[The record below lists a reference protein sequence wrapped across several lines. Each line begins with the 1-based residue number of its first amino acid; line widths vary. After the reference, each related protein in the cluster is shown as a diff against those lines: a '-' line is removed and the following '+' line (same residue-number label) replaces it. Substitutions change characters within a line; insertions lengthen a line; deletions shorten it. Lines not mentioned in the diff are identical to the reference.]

1 MALHTKQPERL
12 HIHIIHLPNPDDIVT
27 VNRMLGCYNIF
38 NGIATPPIVSLV
50 QFNDSL
56 VQAPIRVVGPK
67 EDIVRL
73 SSPANFARFYFDR
86 MLPGVDKIA
95 YIDADTIV
103 LGDIVKLWDHT
114 HMNGHLIAAV
124 KDAFPM
130 EKLFFRTSFVE
141 RLFYELYYSEFD
153 FSTEGFNAGVYIMD
167 LKLYRD
173 ENFID
178 QVHYWMRKQAE
189 HGLWQIA
196 TQPLTELISYHNW
209 LMLDK
214 SWNVVG
220 LGNLDNAKA
229 TEQAQTDEKLVN
241 LQ

>member
-1 MALHTKQPERL
+1 MALHTKHPGRL
-12 HIHIIHLPNPDDIVT
+12 HIHIIHLPSPDDIAM
-27 VNRMLGCYNIF
+27 VNNMIHCYNIF
-38 NGIATPPIVSLV
+38 EGISTPPKLSLV
-50 QFNDSL
+50 IFNDSL

-67 EDIVRL
+67 EDIPRL
-73 SSPANFARFYFDR
+73 SSPANFARFYFDK
-86 MLPGVDKIA
+86 MLPGVDKII

-103 LGDIVKLWDHT
+103 LGDIVRLWDDT
-114 HMNGHLIAAV
+114 DMGGHLIAAV

-130 EKLFFRTSFVE
+130 EKLFFRTSFIN
-141 RLFYELYYSEFD
+141 RLFWEQYNTEFD
-153 FSTEGFNAGVYIMD
+153 FSAEGFNAGVYIMD
-167 LKLYRD
+167 LKLYRE

-178 QVHYWMRKQAE
+178 QVHYWMSKQSE

-220 LGNLDNAKA
+220 LGNLDNAKV
-229 TEQAQTDEKLVN
+229 TEEAQADEKLV
-241 LQ
+241 